1 MGTVQMED
9 RETPVDR
16 PGTSQE
22 YGIDGMRGM
31 IRRRDTTSL
40 RPDPL
45 RVPFALV
52 NASRFSRQG
61 GVMPDE
67 TLQAEIQAS
76 LGGQYTIERELPS
89 GGMSRVFVATETALG
104 RRVVIKVLSPELAA
118 TLSAE
123 RFKREIT
130 LAARLQH
137 PHIVPLLNA
146 GLAGEHLYYTMP
158 LVDGESL
165 RARMDR
171 ERPMAFNVIT
181 HILED
186 VARALA
192 YAHDEG
198 VVHRDIKPEN
208 VMFFHGQAVVLD
220 FGIGKALVSAST
232 AETEVLR
239 ITQVGIALGTPT
251 YVAPEQAA
259 GDPALDHRADLY
271 ALGVVAYEMIT
282 GHPPFTGKSPQ
293 MVIEAHAGRA
303 PEAIEARRPDTPR
316 QLSSIVMRC
325 LAKKAGDRPNSGDEI
340 LRALGTGA
348 HVRRTGGGP
357 IIEGLSNAP
366 TWIPWTLAG
375 ISTLT
380 AILLGVL
387 YFARNR

>member
-1 MGTVQMED
+1 M
-9 RETPVDR
+9 
-16 PGTSQE
+16 
-22 YGIDGMRGM
+22 
-31 IRRRDTTSL
+31 
-40 RPDPL
+40 
-45 RVPFALV
+45 A
-52 NASRFSRQG
+52 
-61 GVMPDE
+61 DE
-67 TLQAEIQAS
+67 TLQTEIQAA
-76 LGGQYTIERELPS
+76 LAGQYQIERELPR
-89 GGMSRVFVATETALG
+89 GGMSRVFVATEIALH
-104 RRVVIKVLSPELAA
+104 RRVVVKVLLPELAA

-146 GLAGEHLYYTMP
+146 GVAGGHLYYTMP
-158 LVDGESL
+158 LIDGESL

-171 ERPMAFNVIT
+171 ERPMALNDIR

-192 YAHDEG
+192 YAHEEG

-220 FGIGKALVSAST
+220 FGIGKALISAST

-251 YVAPEQAA
+251 YVAPEQAS

-282 GHPPFTGKSPQ
+282 GHPPFTGKTAQ
-293 MVIEAHAGRA
+293 QVIEAHARRA
-303 PEAIEARRPDTPR
+303 PDPIESRRPDTPR
-316 QLSSIVMRC
+316 NLREIVMRC
-325 LAKKAGDRPNSGDEI
+325 LAKRASDRPSTGDEI

-348 HVRRTGGGP
+348 QVRRTGGGP
-357 IIEGLSNAP
+357 VIEGLSNAP
-366 TWIPWTLAG
+366 SWIPWTVAG
-375 ISTLT
+375 ISTIA
-380 AILLGVL
+380 AIVLAVL
-387 YFARNR
+387 YITRSQ